1 MSQVLVLSDDP
12 RLEEGLRS
20 AGMKVASVRPADLG
34 HTAKDRSPGA
44 LVLDVRG
51 QHQLPAGL
59 SAFRKQYPGSG
70 VVLVTS
76 TLDPRLMLEAMR
88 AGVTEC
94 VHEPITP
101 PALLEAVRR
110 VLVNAAPEQHGQLMA
125 FVGVK
130 GGVGTTTLAV
140 NTGIA
145 LARASGSEVLVIDM
159 HIGHGDAAVLL
170 GVEPRFSVLDAL
182 ENVHRVDES
191 FFKGLVEKSKAGID
205 LLGSSDRILP
215 GPIDPRRFH
224 ALLEFATRKYRYTV
238 LDVPR
243 SDVAMLDVLEAASTV
258 VLVTNQEVPA
268 LRTASRLGQTLRTRY
283 GATRVKTVVNRFD
296 RKAEIG
302 HADIERVTGDTVKHC
317 IPSDYRV
324 AVDALNAG
332 RPVVLDQSRLAD
344 AFRVMATDLGG
355 IQKRQ
360 PAAQAGS
367 VLGRLA
373 LRRA

>member
-1 MSQVLVLSDDP
+1 MSQVLVMSDDP
-12 RLEEGLRS
+12 RLEDGLRS
-20 AGMKVASVRPADLG
+20 EGMKVARVRPADLG
-34 HTAKDRSPGA
+34 QTAKDRSPGA
-44 LVLDVRG
+44 LVLDARG

-59 SAFRKQYPGSG
+59 IAFRKQHPTSG

-101 PALLEAVRR
+101 DALLDAVRR
-110 VLVNAAPEQHGQLMA
+110 VLVNATPDQLGQLMA

-145 LARASGSEVLVIDM
+145 LAKASGSEVLLIDM

-191 FFKGLVEKSKAGID
+191 FFKGLVEKSKAGLD

-215 GPIDPRRFH
+215 GPIDPRRLH
-224 ALLEFATRKYRYTV
+224 TLLDFAARKYRYTV
-238 LDVPR
+238 LDIPR
-243 SDVAMLDVLEAASTV
+243 ADVATLDVLEASMV

-268 LRTASRLGQTLRTRY
+268 LRTASRLGQALRARY
-283 GATRVKTVVNRFD
+283 GAGRVKTVVNRFD

-324 AVDALNAG
+324 AVDAMNAG

-344 AFRVMATDLGG
+344 ALRAMANDLGG

-360 PAAQAGS
+360 PAAQTGG

>member
-12 RLEEGLRS
+12 RLEEGLRT
-20 AGMKVASVRPADLG
+20 AGLKVARVRNADLG
-34 HTAKDRSPGA
+34 QTNGRTPGA

-51 QHQLPAGL
+51 QQQLPAGL
-59 SAFRKQYPGSG
+59 AAFRKQHAGTG
-70 VVLVTS
+70 VVLVAS

-88 AGVTEC
+88 AGVNEC

-101 PALLEAVRR
+101 QGLLEAVRR
-110 VLVNAAPEQHGQLMA
+110 VLVSAPPDQLGQLMA

-140 NTGIA
+140 NTAIA
-145 LARASGSEVLVIDM
+145 LARGSGAEVLLIDL
-159 HIGHGDAAVLL
+159 HLGHGDAAILL
-170 GVEPRFSVLDAL
+170 GVEPRFSVIDAL

-191 FFKGLVEKSKAGID
+191 FFKGLVEKSRGGVD
-205 LLGSSDRILP
+205 LLGSSDRIMP
-215 GPIDPRRFH
+215 GPVERRRVQ
-224 ALLEFATRKYRYTV
+224 ALLDFAVRKYRYTV

-243 SDVAMLDVLEAASTV
+243 TDVAMIDVLETASTI
-258 VLVTNQEVPA
+258 VLVASQEVPA
-268 LRTASRLGQTLRTRY
+268 LRNASRLGQALRTRY
-283 GATRVKTVVNRFD
+283 GGVRVKTVVNRFD

-324 AVDALNAG
+324 AVDAMNAG
-332 RPVVLDQSRLAD
+332 RPVVLDQGRLAD
-344 AFRVMATDLGG
+344 AFRALATDLGG
-355 IQKRQ
+355 TAKQQ
-360 PAAQAGS
+360 PETQVGMF
-367 VLGRLA
+367 GRLA

>member
-1 MSQVLVLSDDP
+1 MSQVLVMSDDP
-12 RLEEGLRS
+12 RLEDGLRS
-20 AGMKVASVRPADLG
+20 EGMKVARVRPADLG
-34 HTAKDRSPGA
+34 QTAKDRSPGA
-44 LVLDVRG
+44 LVLDARG

-59 SAFRKQYPGSG
+59 TAFRKQHPTSG

-94 VHEPITP
+94 VHEPIAP
-101 PALLEAVRR
+101 EALVDAVRR
-110 VLVNAAPEQHGQLMA
+110 VLVNATPDQLGQLMA

-145 LARASGSEVLVIDM
+145 LAKASGSEVLLIDM
-159 HIGHGDAAVLL
+159 HIGHGDAGVLL

-191 FFKGLVEKSKAGID
+191 FFKGLVEKSKAGLD

-215 GPIDPRRFH
+215 GPIDPRRLH
-224 ALLEFATRKYRYTV
+224 TLLDFAARKYRYTV
-238 LDVPR
+238 LDIPR
-243 SDVAMLDVLEAASTV
+243 ADVATLDVLDASTV

-268 LRTASRLGQTLRTRY
+268 LRTASRLGQALRARY
-283 GATRVKTVVNRFD
+283 GAGRVKTVVNRFD

-324 AVDALNAG
+324 AVDAMNAG

-344 AFRVMATDLGG
+344 AFRAMANDLGG

-360 PAAQAGS
+360 PAAQTGG

>member
-1 MSQVLVLSDDP
+1 MSQVLVMSDDP
-12 RLEEGLRS
+12 RLEDGLRS
-20 AGMKVASVRPADLG
+20 EGMKVARVRPADLG
-34 HTAKDRSPGA
+34 QAAKDRSPGA
-44 LVLDVRG
+44 LVLDARG

-59 SAFRKQYPGSG
+59 TAFRKQHPTSG

-94 VHEPITP
+94 VHEPIAP
-101 PALLEAVRR
+101 EALVDAVRR
-110 VLVNAAPEQHGQLMA
+110 VLVNATPDQLGQLMA

-145 LARASGSEVLVIDM
+145 LAKASGTEVLLIDM
-159 HIGHGDAAVLL
+159 HIGHGDAGVLL

-191 FFKGLVEKSKAGID
+191 FFKGLVEKSKAGLD

-215 GPIDPRRFH
+215 GPIDPRRLH
-224 ALLEFATRKYRYTV
+224 TLLDFAARKYRYTV
-238 LDVPR
+238 LDIPR
-243 SDVAMLDVLEAASTV
+243 ADVATLDVLDASTV

-268 LRTASRLGQTLRTRY
+268 LRTASRLGQALRARY
-283 GATRVKTVVNRFD
+283 GAGRVKTVVNRFD

-324 AVDALNAG
+324 AVDAMNAG

-344 AFRVMATDLGG
+344 AFRAMANDLGG

-360 PAAQAGS
+360 PAAQTGG

>member
-1 MSQVLVLSDDP
+1 MSQVLVMSDDP
-12 RLEEGLRS
+12 RLEDGLRS
-20 AGMKVASVRPADLG
+20 EGMKVARVRPADLG
-34 HTAKDRSPGA
+34 QAAKDRSPGA
-44 LVLDVRG
+44 LVLDARG

-59 SAFRKQYPGSG
+59 TAFRKQHPTSG

-94 VHEPITP
+94 VHEPIAP
-101 PALLEAVRR
+101 EALVDAVRR
-110 VLVNAAPEQHGQLMA
+110 VLVNATPDQLGQLMA

-145 LARASGSEVLVIDM
+145 LAKASGSEVLLIDM
-159 HIGHGDAAVLL
+159 HIGHGDAGVLL

-191 FFKGLVEKSKAGID
+191 FFKGLVEKSKAGLD

-215 GPIDPRRFH
+215 GPIDPRRLH
-224 ALLEFATRKYRYTV
+224 TLLDFAARKYRYTV
-238 LDVPR
+238 LDIPR
-243 SDVAMLDVLEAASTV
+243 ADVATLDVLEASTV

-268 LRTASRLGQTLRTRY
+268 LRTASRLGQALRARY
-283 GATRVKTVVNRFD
+283 GAGRVKTVVNRFD

-324 AVDALNAG
+324 AVDAMNAG

-344 AFRVMATDLGG
+344 AFRAMANDLGG

-360 PAAQAGS
+360 PAAQTGG

>member
-1 MSQVLVLSDDP
+1 MSQVLVMSDDP
-12 RLEEGLRS
+12 RLEDGLRS
-20 AGMKVASVRPADLG
+20 EGMKVARVRPADLG
-34 HTAKDRSPGA
+34 QAAKDRSPGA
-44 LVLDVRG
+44 LVLDARG

-59 SAFRKQYPGSG
+59 TAFRKQHPTSG

-94 VHEPITP
+94 VHEPIAP
-101 PALLEAVRR
+101 EALVDAVRR
-110 VLVNAAPEQHGQLMA
+110 VLVNATPDQLGQLMA

-145 LARASGSEVLVIDM
+145 LAKASGSEVLLIDM
-159 HIGHGDAAVLL
+159 HIGHGDAGVLL

-191 FFKGLVEKSKAGID
+191 FFKGLVEKSKAGLD

-215 GPIDPRRFH
+215 GPIDPRRLH
-224 ALLEFATRKYRYTV
+224 TLLDFAARKYRYTV
-238 LDVPR
+238 LDIPR
-243 SDVAMLDVLEAASTV
+243 ADVATLDVLDASTV

-268 LRTASRLGQTLRTRY
+268 LRTASRLGQALRARY
-283 GATRVKTVVNRFD
+283 GAGRVKTVVNRFD

-324 AVDALNAG
+324 AVDAMNAG

-344 AFRVMATDLGG
+344 AFRAMANDLGG

-360 PAAQAGS
+360 PAAQTGG

>member
-1 MSQVLVLSDDP
+1 MSQVLVMSEDP
-12 RLEEGLRS
+12 RLEEGLRT
-20 AGMKVASVRPADLG
+20 AGMKVARVRPADLG
-34 HTAKDRSPGA
+34 QTAKDRSPGA
-44 LVLDVRG
+44 LVLDARG

-59 SAFRKQYPGSG
+59 SAFRKQHPATG

-94 VHEPITP
+94 VHEPITAE
-101 PALLEAVRR
+101 ALLDAVRR
-110 VLVNAAPEQHGQLMA
+110 VLVNAPPDQLGQLMA

-145 LARASGSEVLVIDM
+145 LARASGGEVLVIDM
-159 HIGHGDAAVLL
+159 HVGHGDAAVLL

-191 FFKGLVEKSKAGID
+191 FFKGLVEKSKAGVD

-215 GPIDPRRFH
+215 GPIDPRRLH
-224 ALLEFATRKYRYTV
+224 ALLDFAARKYRYTV
-238 LDVPR
+238 LDIPR
-243 SDVAMLDVLEAASTV
+243 SDVATLDVIEASMV

-268 LRTASRLGQTLRTRY
+268 LRTASRLGQALRTRY
-283 GATRVKTVVNRFD
+283 GAARVKTVVNRFD
-296 RKAEIG
+296 RKAEIS

-324 AVDALNAG
+324 AVDAMNAG
-332 RPVVLDQSRLAD
+332 RPVVLEQSRLAE
-344 AFRVMATDLGG
+344 AFRAMANDLGG
-355 IQKRQ
+355 IQKRP
-360 PAAQAGS
+360 PAQQSGS

>member
-1 MSQVLVLSDDP
+1 MSQVLVMSDDP
-12 RLEEGLRS
+12 RLEDGLRS
-20 AGMKVASVRPADLG
+20 EGMKVARVRPADLG
-34 HTAKDRSPGA
+34 QAAKDRSPGA
-44 LVLDVRG
+44 LVLDARG

-59 SAFRKQYPGSG
+59 IAFRKQHPTSG

-94 VHEPITP
+94 VHEPIAP
-101 PALLEAVRR
+101 EALVDAVRR
-110 VLVNAAPEQHGQLMA
+110 VLVNATPDQLGQLMA

-145 LARASGSEVLVIDM
+145 LAKASGSEVLLIDM
-159 HIGHGDAAVLL
+159 HIGHGDAGVLL

-191 FFKGLVEKSKAGID
+191 FFKGLVEKSKAGLD

-215 GPIDPRRFH
+215 GPIDPRRLH
-224 ALLEFATRKYRYTV
+224 TLLDFAARKYRYTV
-238 LDVPR
+238 LDIPR
-243 SDVAMLDVLEAASTV
+243 ADVATLDVLDASTV

-268 LRTASRLGQTLRTRY
+268 LRTASRLGQALRARY
-283 GATRVKTVVNRFD
+283 GAGRVKTVVNRFD

-324 AVDALNAG
+324 AVDAMNAG

-344 AFRVMATDLGG
+344 AFRAMANDLGG

-360 PAAQAGS
+360 PAAQTGG

>member
-1 MSQVLVLSDDP
+1 MFQVLVMSEDP

-20 AGMKVASVRPADLG
+20 AGMKIARVRAGDLG
-34 HTAKDRSPGA
+34 QTARDHSPGA
-44 LVLDVRG
+44 LVVDARG
-51 QHQLPAGL
+51 QAQLPPGL
-59 SAFRKQYPGSG
+59 GAFRKQHPGSG

-88 AGVTEC
+88 AGVSEC

-101 PALLEAVRR
+101 EALLDAVRR
-110 VLVNAAPEQHGQLMA
+110 VLVNAPADQLGQLMV

-140 NTGIA
+140 NTATA
-145 LARASGSEVLVIDM
+145 LARASGDVLLIDM

-182 ENVHRVDES
+182 ENAHRVDES
-191 FFKGLVEKSKAGID
+191 FFKGLVEKSKAGVD
-205 LLGSSDRILP
+205 LLGASDRILL
-215 GPIDPRRFH
+215 GPIEPRRFH
-224 ALLEFATRKYRYTV
+224 TVLDFATRKYRYTV

-243 SDVAMLDVLEAASTV
+243 SDAAMLDVLDAASTL

-268 LRTASRLGQTLRTRY
+268 LRTASRLGQALRTRY

-296 RKAEIG
+296 RKAEIS

-317 IPSDYRV
+317 LPSDYRV
-324 AVDALNAG
+324 AVDAMNAG

-344 AFRVMATDLGG
+344 AFRAMASDLGG
-355 IQKRQ
+355 IAKRQ
-360 PAAQAGS
+360 PTPQIGG